1 MITRIPDEN
10 EITEIRPKAI
20 IGYINMIEKGLSDI
34 TKGKVDNKKEKKI
47 ITFEIPI
54 SMVEQL
60 EQLEESTFLSLS
72 GVLRM
77 IIADYLRR
85 QNSAKLINDL
95 DVIDSK
101 KGTK

>member
-1 MITRIPDEN
+1 M
-10 EITEIRPKAI
+10 K
-20 IGYINMIEKGLSDI
+20 
-34 TKGKVDNKKEKKI
+34 DNKKEKKI

>member
-1 MITRIPDEN
+1 
-10 EITEIRPKAI
+10 
-20 IGYINMIEKGLSDI
+20 
-34 TKGKVDNKKEKKI
+34 
-47 ITFEIPI
+47 
-54 SMVEQL
+54 MVEQL

>member
-1 MITRIPDEN
+1 M
-10 EITEIRPKAI
+10 K
-20 IGYINMIEKGLSDI
+20 
-34 TKGKVDNKKEKKI
+34 DNKKEKKI

-85 QNSAKLINDL
+85 QNSSKLINDL

>member
-1 MITRIPDEN
+1 MKEN
-10 EITEIRPKAI
+10 KR
-20 IGYINMIEKGLSDI
+20 
-34 TKGKVDNKKEKKI
+34 EKKI

>member
-1 MITRIPDEN
+1 MKE
-10 EITEIRPKAI
+10 
-20 IGYINMIEKGLSDI
+20 
-34 TKGKVDNKKEKKI
+34 NKKEKKI